1 MANSNLKEAKAAK
14 NDEFYTQFH
23 DIEVEMNAYL
33 EYDPNVFRARQFYYL
48 AMTLNGVTLPVI
60 SPPSSMNL
68 D

>member
-1 MANSNLKEAKAAK
+1 MANTNLKEAKAAK

-33 EYDPNVFRARQFYYL
+33 EYDSDVFRGKTYCCL
-48 AMTLNGVTLPVI
+48 AMTPNGAT
-60 SPPSSMNL
+60 SPASLQPSSMSW